1 MPPETNPT
9 TQETQPQTTTS
20 PPTTAGEGVDLTQ
33 FVPTT
38 PPPSTTVNQASPQ
51 AAVVTPASVVPPTA
65 TASTKPKPIKN
76 QTGVSSMMKMIIVIV
91 IAFVVTVSIGLGA
104 GYFLLNRSGGE
115 GSAPTPTPTPE
126 AVVVTPTAEPTPT
139 LAPVDPAEVS
149 VLVINAT
156 TKAGYAGQ
164 ISTKLNEA
172 GFTETSTGNAKGEYA
187 TASANLVMMP
197 EENPGLVSSLSTATG
212 LSLTF
217 SEEGL
222 ATEDP
227 EGSYDA
233 VIVLTQ

>member
-1 MPPETNPT
+1 
-9 TQETQPQTTTS
+9 
-20 PPTTAGEGVDLTQ
+20 
-33 FVPTT
+33 
-38 PPPSTTVNQASPQ
+38 
-51 AAVVTPASVVPPTA
+51 
-65 TASTKPKPIKN
+65 
-76 QTGVSSMMKMIIVIV
+76 MMKMIIVIV

-115 GSAPTPTPTPE
+115 TPTPTPTPTPE
-126 AVVVTPTAEPTPT
+126 TTAVTPTTEPTPT
-139 LAPVDPAEVS
+139 PAPVDPAEVS

-197 EENPGLVSSLSTATG
+197 EENPSLVSSLSTASG

-227 EGSYDA
+227 EGTYDA